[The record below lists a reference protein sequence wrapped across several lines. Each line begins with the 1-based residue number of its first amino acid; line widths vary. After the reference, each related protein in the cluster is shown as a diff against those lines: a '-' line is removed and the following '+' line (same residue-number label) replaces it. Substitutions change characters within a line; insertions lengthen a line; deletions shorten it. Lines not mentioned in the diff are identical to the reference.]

1 MTSSRRSPVIIG
13 VADLPL
19 ANGKAVS
26 TSSVLGIQAEVASAA
41 AADAGVTLD
50 QVDGLF
56 TSAAW
61 GVPGP
66 GMMPASTVAEYLGL
80 SPRMVDTTCIGGA
93 SFEAHAAHAALALQ
107 QGYCDVALITYG
119 SLQRTELARR
129 LGGARGV
136 LDAQYEVPYGLLN
149 PAGAYALAATR
160 YLHEFGATPEELA
173 MVAVA
178 TREWAR
184 LNPAATKRD
193 PLTVDDVLA
202 SPMLS
207 DPLHAL
213 DCCLV
218 TDGAGA
224 IILTTEEHA
233 SARTSGS
240 APVRLRGFG
249 EATEHNVISQMA
261 DLTRSPAGLAA
272 RRALDAAGI
281 AIDGID
287 VFEVYDSFTITV
299 LLTLEALGICGPGE
313 AAKLVASGATAPGGE
328 VPLNTNGGGLSCL
341 HPGMYG
347 IFLLIE
353 AARQLRGDA
362 GDRQVPGARTALVNG
377 TGGVLSSAAACVLSS
392 V

>member
-1 MTSSRRSPVIIG
+1 MSSGRRSPVIIG

-19 ANGKAVS
+19 ANGKAIS
-26 TSSVLGIQAEVASAA
+26 TSSVLGIQAEVALAA
-41 AADAGVTLD
+41 AADAGVALD
-50 QVDGLF
+50 EVDGLF

-93 SFEAHAAHAALALQ
+93 SFEAHAAHAALSLE

-119 SLQRTELARR
+119 SLQRSELARR
-129 LGGARGV
+129 LGGVRGA
-136 LDAQYEVPYGLLN
+136 LDAQYEVPYGMLN

-160 YLHEFGATPEELA
+160 YLHQFGATPEELA

-224 IILTTEEHA
+224 IIVTTEEHA
-233 SARTSGS
+233 RARSSGA
-240 APVRLRGFG
+240 APVHLRGFG
-249 EATEHNVISQMA
+249 EATEHNLISQMS
-261 DLTRSPAGLAA
+261 DLTQSPAGLAG
-272 RRALDAAGI
+272 RRALDAAGLGI
-281 AIDGID
+281 DAID
-287 VFEVYDSFTITV
+287 VLEVYDSFTITV

-328 VPLNTNGGGLSCL
+328 LPLNTNGGGLSCL

-353 AARQLRGDA
+353 AARQLRGEA

-377 TGGVLSSAAACVLSS
+377 TGGTLSSAAACVLTSD
-392 V
+392 